1 MISFR
6 YLQINEILTYG
17 TFRRATWAMA
27 LQGMPDHPSCTYRTR
42 LVTEVPLPPRW
53 AETKAI
59 GRSACCSVCAITRL
73 VTVKTPAST
82 GTWNRAIHSLPP
94 YRNTVEKQHLGC
106 FHEKSRAE
114 TARKAGCKLQLFDL
128 KIKTRSWCKYKIDP
142 LIMTSWLHPPASIC
156 TECWYRYPCVG
167 CLPDSGVWCLSGN
180 AWQAGSLLINKNA
193 RTLPFHAACFLP
205 HIFLRMLFNIK
216 KLLHL

>member
-94 YRNTVEKQHLGC
+94 YRNAVEKQHLGC

-156 TECWYRYPCVG
+156 TECWYRYPCVVYQTQV
-167 CLPDSGVWCLSGN
+167 SG
-180 AWQAGSLLINKNA
+180 ASLVMPGRLEA
-193 RTLPFHAACFLP
+193 SWSTRMQEPCPSTLPVSYL
-205 HIFLRMLFNIK
+205 IFFWECSLI
-216 KLLHL
+216 